1 MTACCPA
8 RLSVANLLVSSPTA
22 WSGAAAGCE
31 HDGGM
36 MTHIEDQ
43 LEEAPLVLR
52 IPMRFEQHDA
62 GKRIIA
68 SE

>member
-1 MTACCPA
+1 MFE
-8 RLSVANLLVSSPTA
+8 SSPTA
-22 WSGAAAGCE
+22 EYFAGLIAQLPGAATARLVRGACTE
-31 HDGGM
+31 NH
-36 MTHIEDQ
+36 
-43 LEEAPLVLR
+43 LEGTTLVLR